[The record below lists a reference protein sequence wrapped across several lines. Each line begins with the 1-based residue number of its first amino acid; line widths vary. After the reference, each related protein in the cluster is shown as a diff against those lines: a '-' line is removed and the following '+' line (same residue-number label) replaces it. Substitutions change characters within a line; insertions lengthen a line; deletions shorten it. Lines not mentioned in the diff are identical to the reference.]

1 MDVGELLH
9 KNGEVVMVYGMP
21 IVSLDHLGVR
31 FNGHDVLRG
40 ISLTVRKGEFIGLI
54 GPSGV
59 GKSTLL
65 KAIAGIVPA
74 TSGEIRLSNGLRLS
88 LMFQEGALFD
98 SFSVFDNVCFP
109 LVKGKVP
116 ASLLKGEIR
125 DEVSTFVTRILERVG
140 LVWAANKMPNEL
152 SGGMRRRVSLARA
165 LVTSPHLALLDDP
178 TSGLDPVAS
187 SIIMDLILELQQEF
201 GATIVVASHDLR
213 RLIPRSTRLVCL
225 WSGEMGSG
233 QVVFDGTVD
242 SLFNLEGLKDQEQV
256 ARDRQV
262 QHFVQCR
269 YEW

>member
-1 MDVGELLH
+1 MAH
-9 KNGEVVMVYGMP
+9 GMP
-21 IVSLDHLGVR
+21 IVSLRNLGVR
-31 FNGHDVLRG
+31 FNGHDVLERV
-40 ISLTVRKGEFIGLI
+40 SLTIRKGEFVGLI

-65 KAIAGIVPA
+65 KAIASIVPV
-74 TSGEIRLSNGLRLS
+74 TSGELRLSNDLKLS

-109 LVKGKVP
+109 LVRGKVP
-116 ASLLKGEIR
+116 ASLLRGEIR
-125 DEVSTFVTRILERVG
+125 DEVSGHVTRILDRVG

-201 GATIVVASHDLR
+201 GSTIVVASHDLR
-213 RLIPRSTRLVCL
+213 RLLPRSTRLVCL
-225 WSGEMGSG
+225 WSGE
-233 QVVFDGTVD
+233 VAFDGTVD
-242 SLFNLEGLKDQEQV
+242 NLFNAEGFTDQERG
-256 ARDRQV
+256 APDLKV

>member
-1 MDVGELLH
+1 VQVGTDLQEGGQE
-9 KNGEVVMVYGMP
+9 KVQNVP
-21 IVSLDHLGVR
+21 IVSLRNLEVRLGGQCII
-31 FNGHDVLRG
+31 NDL
-40 ISLTVRKGEFIGLI
+40 SLTIQKGEFVGLI

-65 KAIAGIVPA
+65 KAMAGIIAA
-74 TSGEIRLSNGLRLS
+74 TAGEIVLAEEPRLS

-116 ASLLKGEIR
+116 ACLLKAEKR
-125 DEVSTFVTRILERVG
+125 EEVRGLVTRILDRVG

-165 LVTSPHLALLDDP
+165 LVTSPHLAFLDDP

-187 SIIMDLILELQQEF
+187 SIIMDLILELQQEQ
-201 GATIVVASHDLR
+201 GSTIVVASHDLR

-225 WSGEMGSG
+225 WSGE
-233 QVVFDGTVD
+233 VAFDGNVE
-242 SLFNLEGLKDQEQV
+242 SLFRENAATHNAEMDQVPHGQ
-256 ARDRQV
+256 DFKV
-262 QHFVQCR
+262 QKFVQCR